1 MYQTIT
7 FFKKNSI
14 FIPSKDLY
22 KIVVGTNYVSFM
34 YKCIYQYNSSKW
46 FHLVNN
52 YSLYKFDAF
61 LVFIMVFKAIIN
73 GNIKSN

>member
-34 YKCIYQYNSSKW
+34 YKCIYQYNSSK
-46 FHLVNN
+46 
-52 YSLYKFDAF
+52 
-61 LVFIMVFKAIIN
+61 
-73 GNIKSN
+73 